1 MSYSVENTGEG
12 TEMTAEEIAR
22 RLGDLPDLVNDNAAL
37 VRRGRTLSG
46 EFLVQADEL
55 PVHIRVHEGRI
66 EMVETGPFRMRA
78 WRFAIK
84 ADAAAWARHWE
95 AMPAPG
101 YHDMIAM
108 TRLGV
113 ARIEGDLQ
121 PLMAHLRYVKEV
133 LAAPRATSGLSAR
146 RG

>member
-1 MSYSVENTGEG
+1 MTG
-12 TEMTAEEIAR
+12 EEIAR
-22 RLGDLPDLVNDNAAL
+22 TLGRLPELVNGNAAL
-37 VRRGRTLSG
+37 VRRGKTLSG
-46 EFLVQADEL
+46 EFLVQADDV
-55 PVHIRVHEGRI
+55 PIHIRVSEGRI
-66 EMVETGPFRMRA
+66 EAVETGPFRMRS
-78 WRFAIK
+78 WRFAIR
-84 ADAAAWARHWE
+84 AEASAWARHWD

-101 YHDMIAM
+101 YHDFIAM

-133 LAAPRATSGLSAR
+133 LAAPRAAAG

>member
-1 MSYSVENTGEG
+1 MTG
-12 TEMTAEEIAR
+12 EEIAR
-22 RLGDLPDLVNDNAAL
+22 ILGRLPELVNENEGL

-46 EFLVQADEL
+46 EFLVQADDT

-66 EMVETGPFRMRA
+66 EAVETGPFRMRA

-84 ADAAAWARHWE
+84 AEADAWTRHWE

-101 YHDMIAM
+101 YHDVIAM

-113 ARIEGDLQ
+113 ARLEGDLQ

-133 LAAPRATSGLSAR
+133 LALPRRFAKPTETGAGR
-146 RG
+146 A

>member
-1 MSYSVENTGEG
+1 
-12 TEMTAEEIAR
+12 MTAEEIAR
-22 RLGDLPDLVNDNAAL
+22 TLGRLPGLVNENAPL

-46 EFLVQADEL
+46 EFLVQADDL
-55 PVHIRVHEGRI
+55 PVHVTVEQGRI
-66 EMVETGPFRMRA
+66 VAVETGPFRMRS

-84 ADAAAWARHWE
+84 AEAAAWARHWE

-101 YHDMIAM
+101 YHDVIAM

-113 ARIEGDLQ
+113 ARLEGDLQ

-133 LAAPRATSGLSAR
+133 LAAPRTAPGTVPGTAP
-146 RG
+146 GMEGG

>member
-1 MSYSVENTGEG
+1 
-12 TEMTAEEIAR
+12 MTSEEVAR
-22 RLGDLPDLVNDNAAL
+22 TLERLPQLVNHNAPL
-37 VRRGRTLSG
+37 VRRGRTLTG
-46 EFLVQADEL
+46 EFLVQADEV
-55 PVHIRVHEGRI
+55 PVHIRVCEGRI
-66 EMVETGPFRMRA
+66 GSVETGPFRMRS

-84 ADAAAWARHWE
+84 ADALAWARHWE

-101 YHDMIAM
+101 YHDVIAM

-113 ARIEGDLQ
+113 ARLEGDLQ

-133 LAAPRATSGLSAR
+133 LAAPRVDATGTG